1 MFRIAV
7 AILLLTTAMVHAADK
22 LPDGQSLD
30 LFLLIGQSNMAG
42 RGVPEAEDKTA
53 HPRVWTLTKT
63 NDWAPAVDPLHF
75 DKPTAAGVGPG
86 LSFGKTIAEKQ
97 PKSFIGLIPAAVGGT
112 SIDEWNKGDKLY
124 DAAVRRA
131 KAAMAHGKIK
141 GILWHQGEADSEPDA
156 VKAYPAKLAKL
167 IANLRTD
174 LNAPDVPVIVGTLG
188 DFRQPPPTAFNAMIA
203 QTPKLIPHTACV
215 LAAGLKDKNDG
226 RHFTAEAQRE
236 FGRRYAAA
244 YLSLIQSD
252 EK

>member
-1 MFRIAV
+1 MLRFAFAISLLAV
-7 AILLLTTAMVHAADK
+7 TIVHAADK
-22 LPDGQSLD
+22 LPNGQSLD
-30 LFLLIGQSNMAG
+30 LYLLIGQSNMAG
-42 RGVPEAEDKTA
+42 RGVPEAEDKTP
-53 HPRVWTLTKT
+53 HPRVWTFTKG
-63 NDWAPAVDPLHF
+63 NEWVPALDPLHF
-75 DKPTAAGVGPG
+75 DKPSAAGVGPG
-86 LSFGKTIAEKQ
+86 LSFGKTIADKQ
-97 PKSFIGLIPAAVGGT
+97 PKAFIGLIPAAVGGT

-167 IANLRTD
+167 IANLRAD

-203 QTPKLIPHTACV
+203 DTPKLIPHTACASAV
-215 LAAGLKDKNDG
+215 GLKDKNDG

-236 FGRRYAAA
+236 FGRRYATAF
-244 YLSLIQSD
+244 LSLIESD
-252 EK
+252 RK